1 MLIVDANIVLR
12 LILNDNEDMVNQ
24 AHTRL
29 LTDTFYVKREVIA
42 EVVYVLSGVYN
53 TGRED
58 VGKAI
63 FELIDTER
71 IFVESEDSVRYAID
85 AFKVH
90 KMDFVDCLLYAY
102 NQVDGEEVFTFDKK
116 LNKLLHNANN
126 SKTDS

>member
-24 AHTRL
+24 ARTRL
-29 LTDTFYVKREVIA
+29 LTDTFYIKREVIA

-58 VGKAI
+58 LGNAI

-71 IFVESEDSVRYAID
+71 IFVESEDAVRHAID
-85 AFKVH
+85 TFKAH
-90 KMDFVDCLLYAY
+90 KMDFVDCLLYSY
-102 NQVDGEEVFTFDKK
+102 NQVDGEDVFTFDKK
-116 LNKLLHNANN
+116 LEKLLT
-126 SKTDS
+126 KM